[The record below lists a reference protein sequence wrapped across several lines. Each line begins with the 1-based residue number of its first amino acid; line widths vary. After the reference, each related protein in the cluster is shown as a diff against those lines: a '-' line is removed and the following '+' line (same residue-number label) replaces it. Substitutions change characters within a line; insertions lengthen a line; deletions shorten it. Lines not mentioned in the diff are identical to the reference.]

1 MATPTAVEQEL
12 LELINR
18 ARSDPSG
25 EFDQL
30 ITDAATG
37 AAVTTEITFALDYFS
52 VDLDLLRSQLA
63 AYGTVAPLA
72 WNDSLS
78 ISATDHSEL
87 MIQYDSQEH
96 QLPGEASLLSRIV
109 AAGYS
114 TANLVGENIYAY
126 AYDAVFAHAGFYID
140 WGYGTGGMQDPAGHR
155 ITILSA
161 NYTEVG
167 ISALTDTNPATAVG
181 PLVVTQDF
189 GARSDYQPMLV
200 GAVIQDGDGDAFY
213 DAGEGLGGI
222 SVWATDATGNVTVTT
237 SWDSGGFQ
245 MELNPGTY
253 TVSFR
258 GGVLTGIASYQVVMG
273 NENVHLYGYY
283 ADAVVI
289 PPVYATGDSGAD
301 SLAGAGGDDS
311 LDGGAGDDTLDGGD
325 GNDTILGGLGDDYI
339 IGGSS
344 STDLRDVIY
353 GGDGDD
359 FINGGNGNDELYGD
373 AGMDTII
380 GGFGVDTIV
389 GGTGDDQL
397 TGEAWSD
404 LIFGGDGNDF
414 INGGFGYDRVNGGAG
429 ADRFFHLGIYDHG
442 SDWIQDYTAED
453 GDVLLFGRAATR
465 EQFQINLTETANAG
479 VAGVEEAFVI
489 YRPTG
494 QIMWALVDGGGQDEI
509 NIVLNG
515 TTYDL
520 LT

>member
-200 GAVIQDGDGDAFY
+200 GAVIQDGDGDAFS
-213 DAGEGLGGI
+213 DAGEGRGRL
-222 SVWATDATGNVTVTT
+222 SVWASDATGEETLTT

-245 MELNPGTY
+245 MELEPHIAEALHLHLLAGLQQFNILFETLI
-253 TVSFR
+253 FR
-258 GGVLTGIASYQVVMG
+258 GFFQAFFKNRNPLLPLT
-273 NENVHLYGYY
+273 HLIK
-283 ADAVVI
+283 AESTQSI
-289 PPVYATGDSGAD
+289 NHRP
-301 SLAGAGGDDS
+301 
-311 LDGGAGDDTLDGGD
+311 
-325 GNDTILGGLGDDYI
+325 LG
-339 IGGSS
+339 
-344 STDLRDVIY
+344 
-353 GGDGDD
+353 
-359 FINGGNGNDELYGD
+359 
-373 AGMDTII
+373 
-380 GGFGVDTIV
+380 
-389 GGTGDDQL
+389 
-397 TGEAWSD
+397 
-404 LIFGGDGNDF
+404 
-414 INGGFGYDRVNGGAG
+414 
-429 ADRFFHLGIYDHG
+429 
-442 SDWIQDYTAED
+442 
-453 GDVLLFGRAATR
+453 
-465 EQFQINLTETANAG
+465 
-479 VAGVEEAFVI
+479 
-489 YRPTG
+489 
-494 QIMWALVDGGGQDEI
+494 
-509 NIVLNG
+509 
-515 TTYDL
+515 
-520 LT
+520 